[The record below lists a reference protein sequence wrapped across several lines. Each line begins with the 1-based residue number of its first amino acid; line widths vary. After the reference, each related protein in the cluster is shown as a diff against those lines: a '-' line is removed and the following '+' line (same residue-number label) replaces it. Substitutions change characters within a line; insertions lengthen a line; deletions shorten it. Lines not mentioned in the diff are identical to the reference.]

1 MIHAVIYDII
11 NNFQDGPGEAFEGG
25 VARLFRLKRTGRTNY
40 SRVITGVTNS

>member
-25 VARLFRLKRTGRTNY
+25 
-40 SRVITGVTNS
+40 SRDFSG